1 MRRFNEHRT
10 ALCQV
15 FLISPT
21 RRKTLMFDSPGFAL
35 FVVVA
40 VLFLGSYA
48 IGTQYNVRLGDK
60 ALKWLQKGLPQVGEK
75 ATLRWLGS
83 SAVELVITKA
93 RSPFRQATLLI
104 VLEPR
109 DIPWL
114 WLLTWFQGRRD
125 VLIIR
130 AQLQT
135 VPQYEFDLIAPHA
148 WSETKQSGK
157 LETQRWAD
165 EPLDELNF
173 RAPSTTRS
181 LSRAMAPA
189 ALQAARQIHPNV
201 WRLSARR
208 DEPPI
213 IEVGLIEL
221 EQPKD

>member
-1 MRRFNEHRT
+1 MDERGQT
-10 ALCQV
+10 I
-15 FLISPT
+15 LIAAIIIV
-21 RRKTLMFDSPGFAL
+21 LGWFAL
-35 FVVVA
+35 GLTWNLRRGNA
-40 VLFLGSYA
+40 MLRWM
-48 IGTQYNVRLGDK
+48 QN
-60 ALKWLQKGLPQVGEK
+60 GLPQLGEH
-75 ATLRWLGS
+75 TTMRWLGS

-148 WSETKQSGK
+148 WSETKQTGK

-208 DEPPI
+208 DEPQ
-213 IEVGLIEL
+213 LEL
-221 EQPKD
+221 HVPLPKLRTTDAAQFFTDLRALGEQLSKK

>member
-1 MRRFNEHRT
+1 MDERGQT
-10 ALCQV
+10 I
-15 FLISPT
+15 LIAAIIIV
-21 RRKTLMFDSPGFAL
+21 LGWFAL
-35 FVVVA
+35 GLTWNLRRGNA
-40 VLFLGSYA
+40 MLRWM
-48 IGTQYNVRLGDK
+48 QN
-60 ALKWLQKGLPQVGEK
+60 GLPQLGEH
-75 ATLRWLGS
+75 TTMRWLGS
-83 SAVELVITKA
+83 SAVELVIAQA

-135 VPQYEFDLIAPHA
+135 APQYEFDLIAPHA
-148 WSETKQSGK
+148 WNETKQAGK
-157 LETQRWAD
+157 PEAQHWAD

-173 RAPSTTRS
+173 RAPATTRS

-208 DEPPI
+208 DDPQ
-213 IEVGLIEL
+213 LEL
-221 EQPKD
+221 HVPLPKLRTTDAARFFKDLRALGEQLSKK